1 MIPSIKRGLAS
12 LLFLALMVTSA
23 LGEEKVTAEDILQR
37 HLDSIGTSTVRT
49 AAKTRVVEA
58 TASYR
63 VLIGATPTPYNGKA
77 VMVSD
82 GNKLHMLLK
91 INAPQYTGERFIR
104 DGDKTSIEATYANK
118 TRSEL
123 GTLLQGDDT
132 PIREGLIGGV
142 LSTAWPLFDLSSHK
156 GKIQYQG
163 LKRIDGTDLHAVTY
177 HPSKNT
183 GFEIT
188 LYFDPQ
194 TLRHVRTVYLE
205 DRATGI
211 TTTPFRDIVAPPS
224 RRNPERLNGPDARS
238 ARLGP
243 TWWRIEEQFGN
254 FMTVDGLTLPT
265 HYELRFQ
272 QQLPNGSTKTIDWD
286 VTTTR
291 VLNNVSVD
299 TRNFEIH

>member
-1 MIPSIKRGLAS
+1 MIPSIKHRLAS
-12 LLFLALMVTSA
+12 LLFLALAVTSA
-23 LGEEKVTAEDILQR
+23 LAQEKVTADDILQR

-58 TASYR
+58 KASYR
-63 VLIGATPTPYNGKA
+63 VLLGGTPVQYDGKA
-77 VMVSD
+77 VMVSG

-104 DGDKTSIEATYANK
+104 DGDKTSVEATYANK

-123 GTLLQGDDT
+123 GTLLQADDT

-142 LSTAWPLFDLSSHK
+142 LNTAWPLFDLGSHK

-163 LKRIDGTDLHAVTY
+163 LKRIDGTDLHVVRY
-177 HPSKNT
+177 QPGKNT

-211 TTTPFRDIVAPPS
+211 TTSPFRDTVAPPS

-254 FMTVDGLTLPT
+254 FMTIDGLTLPT
-265 HYELRFQ
+265 HYDLRFQ
-272 QQLPNGSTKTIDWD
+272 RQLPSRSIQTIEWD

-291 VLNNVSVD
+291 VLSNVSVD
-299 TRNFEIH
+299 SRNFQIH

>member
-1 MIPSIKRGLAS
+1 MIPSIKHRLAS
-12 LLFLALMVTSA
+12 PLFLALAVTSA
-23 LGEEKVTAEDILQR
+23 LAQEKVTAEDILQR

-63 VLIGATPTPYNGKA
+63 VLIGATPTQYNGKA

-91 INAPQYTGERFIR
+91 INAPQYMGERFIR
-104 DGDKTSIEATYANK
+104 DGDKTSVEATYADK

-123 GTLLQGDDT
+123 GTLLQGDDI

-142 LSTAWPLFDLSSHK
+142 LSMAWPLFDLSSHK

-163 LKRIDGTDLHAVTY
+163 LKRIDGTDLHVVTY
-177 HPSKNT
+177 RPSRNT

-194 TLRHVRTVYLE
+194 TLRHVRTVYLATE
-205 DRATGI
+205 EAGLAATPLRSGTRPRSGRASHDVGS
-211 TTTPFRDIVAPPS
+211 APT
-224 RRNPERLNGPDARS
+224 
-238 ARLGP
+238 GP
-243 TWWRIEEQFGN
+243 TWWRIEELFSD
-254 FMTVDGLTLPT
+254 FKTDDGLTLPS
-265 HYELRFQ
+265 HYDLRFQ
-272 QQLPNGSTKTIDWD
+272 QQLRYGTTKTVEWS

-291 VLNNVSVD
+291 VLNNVAVD
-299 TRNFEIH
+299 SRNFEIH